1 MKGACIFH
9 LILVGIVSILILSVK
24 NIRTWGWVLLRGLFN
39 GRNPLSM
46 AKVICRQSLTEKH
59 RKINH
64 MIIFMIQSVIFTSAA
79 FEAFAKAMFFCICSI
94 CLGKKIL
101 K

>member
-46 AKVICRQSLTEKH
+46 AKVTEKH

-64 MIIFMIQSVIFTSAA
+64 MIILMIQSVIFTSAA
-79 FEAFAKAMFFCICSI
+79 FEAFAKAMFFGICSI